1 MALYHIY
8 NTKTFEVTAIISET
22 RPNNA
27 INHFVNGQ
35 IKPIY
40 DIENDC
46 IVEGATAEEILA
58 KENETIQNLINR
70 INTAFTKLR
79 QRALASSIG
88 KPLAFGF
95 DYIKEQ
101 SEQYRDKY
109 HVAKGIVV
117 NPVVSQM
124 IADESK
130 DFGITEE
137 EMKAMI
143 VQRFEAGEN
152 AYLQFTAMI
161 ERARTKALTFVEN
174 NDLPKAEIVISIME
188 NVPETL
194 TMDDA
199 ILLSNSL
206 IQI

>member
-1 MALYHIY
+1 MKLYHIY
-8 NTKTFEVTAIISET
+8 NTETFEVSAGYFET
-22 RPNNA
+22 EPLNA
-27 INHFVNGQ
+27 INHVVNGQ

-40 DIENDC
+40 DVENDN
-46 IVEGATAEEILA
+46 IIEGATPKEII
-58 KENETIQNLINR
+58 KNLINR

-109 HVAKGIVV
+109 HVAKGTIV
-117 NPVVSQM
+117 NAVVSQM
-124 IADESK
+124 IADEAK

-161 ERARTKALTFVEN
+161 ERGRTKALTFVEN

-194 TMDDA
+194 TMEDA

-206 IQI
+206 IQV

>member
-1 MALYHIY
+1 MRYKYTDEKGVLQI
-8 NTKTFEVTAIISET
+8 TEVIPVGFEYEVIEIPQPTQQEIDAKNQEIIT
-22 RPNNA
+22 
-27 INHFVNGQ
+27 
-35 IKPIY
+35 
-40 DIENDC
+40 
-46 IVEGATAEEILA
+46 T
-58 KENETIQNLINR
+58 LINR

-109 HVAKGIVV
+109 HLAKGTIV
-117 NPVVSQM
+117 NTVVSQM
-124 IADESK
+124 IADEAK
-130 DFGITEE
+130 DFSITEE

-152 AYLQFTAMI
+152 AYLQFTAI
-161 ERARTKALTFVEN
+161 VERGRTKALTFVEN
-174 NDLPKAEIVISIME
+174 NDFHKAEIVISNME

-194 TMDDA
+194 TMEDA

-206 IQI
+206 IQV

>member
-1 MALYHIY
+1 MKLYHIY
-8 NTKTFEVTAIISET
+8 NTETFEVSAGYFET
-22 RPNNA
+22 EPLNA
-27 INHFVNGQ
+27 INHVINGQ

-40 DIENDC
+40 DVENDN
-46 IVEGATAEEILA
+46 IIEGATPKEII
-58 KENETIQNLINR
+58 TTLINR

-109 HVAKGIVV
+109 HVAKGTIV
-117 NPVVSQM
+117 NAVVSQM
-124 IADESK
+124 IADESN

-161 ERARTKALTFVEN
+161 ERGRTKALTFVEN
-174 NDLPKAEIVISIME
+174 NDFHKAEIVISIME
-188 NVPETL
+188 SVPETL
-194 TMDDA
+194 TMEVA

-206 IQI
+206 IQV